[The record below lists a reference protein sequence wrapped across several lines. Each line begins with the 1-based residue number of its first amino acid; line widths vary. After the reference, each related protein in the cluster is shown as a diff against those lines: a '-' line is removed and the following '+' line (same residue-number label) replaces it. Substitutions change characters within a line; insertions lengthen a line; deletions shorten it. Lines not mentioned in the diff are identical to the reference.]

1 MKSYKNFKT
10 ETVGIPEF
18 DKIRKDGRHLIEY
31 IKGSV

>member
-18 DKIRKDGRHLIEY
+18 CDIISYSLY
-31 IKGSV
+31 INHV